1 MCGMKAFGLGG
12 LLLVIVFSAA
22 AQPDCEPLPYSP
34 GTHISGEEEPYS
46 IPDVVAWRILF
57 RLLADG
63 PDRAAAEIRARHLE
77 EGGLSKD
84 VIAKVMRTASQAMQR
99 VVEMEDEVEE
109 LQLPLEE
116 TAEMLRER
124 RDAIVEVAVRDLLI
138 EELDVVAGQELLDY
152 LNGQVKPA
160 ISITV
165 GSSTGGTRAT
175 AVFTTESDHAV
186 HATAITDGDYAMGG
200 VCGSI
205 AVAKIVS
212 PAGRTVE
219 SKKIHWSA
227 AVADV
232 SLPLEFEDGT
242 FRAFNW
248 RAGVVCPA
256 CKPAVQK

>member
-1 MCGMKAFGLGG
+1 MKAFGLFG
-12 LLLVIVFSAA
+12 LLLLVVFPVA

-34 GTHISGEEEPYS
+34 GTDISGEQEPYS
-46 IPDVVAWRILF
+46 IPDVIAWRILF

-63 PDRAAAEIRARHLE
+63 PDRVGAEIRARHLE
-77 EGGLSKD
+77 EGGLPEE

-116 TAEMLRER
+116 TAVMLRAR
-124 RDAIVEVAVRDLLI
+124 RDAIIEDAVRDLLI
-138 EELDVVAGQELLDY
+138 EELDVMAGQKLLDY

-160 ISITV
+160 ISLTV
-165 GSSTGGTRAT
+165 GSSTGGTTAT
-175 AVFTTESDHAV
+175 AVFTTESDHAI

-232 SLPLEFEDGT
+232 SLPIEFEDGK
-242 FRAFNW
+242 FSGYNW
-248 RAGVVCPA
+248 RPGVVCPA
-256 CKPAVQK
+256 CKPAVKK